1 MQERTST
8 SRSSH
13 SLQKLGNDRSDGKW
27 HKLHGCNRGAM
38 RVFLL
43 NVGLLLFAF
52 SLHNTAS
59 FSLRVSSSA
68 SYRFPT
74 SRSWIIHSQ
83 STSFIG
89 SKISTIGSVNPTTS
103 HARSFLMMG
112 GTKDGKQNRKK
123 LSDSATPS
131 QPAPA
136 PTPSAPRVS
145 TDINISVRRQILYG
159 RLNKQLRAGGTSSFR
174 QKKVEKTKY
183 RRTWDEEEIEQK
195 AEERRRKGQV

>member
-1 MQERTST
+1 
-8 SRSSH
+8 
-13 SLQKLGNDRSDGKW
+13 
-27 HKLHGCNRGAM
+27 
-38 RVFLL
+38 
-43 NVGLLLFAF
+43 
-52 SLHNTAS
+52 
-59 FSLRVSSSA
+59 
-68 SYRFPT
+68 
-74 SRSWIIHSQ
+74 
-83 STSFIG
+83 
-89 SKISTIGSVNPTTS
+89 
-103 HARSFLMMG
+103 MG

-136 PTPSAPRVS
+136 PTPAAPRVS
-145 TDINISVRRQILYG
+145 TDFNISVRRQILYG